1 MTAAKINRLF
11 QNALIGDKGSAE
23 ELFEFLSARF
33 CSFAHQRIWNDKDA
47 EEVVQDALAVI
58 FREFRTVAIT
68 TSFAAWAYKVLD
80 NRMLDYIRTKQRDA
94 SRLERLAGEPAGAL
108 PHLSAIDPELKRALT
123 SCLQKLGRANLQ
135 YARALNLMYQ
145 GYETEDICRR
155 MNLRRSTLYSHLS
168 RARSLLL
175 ACLKSG
181 GVEI

>member
-1 MTAAKINRLF
+1 MTAARINMLYR
-11 QNALIGDKGSAE
+11 NALAGDKESAE

-33 CSFAHQRIWNDKDA
+33 GSFAHQRIWNDKDA

-68 TSFAAWAYKVLD
+68 TSFSAWAYKVLD
-80 NRMLDYIRTKQRDA
+80 NRILDYIKTKQRNA
-94 SRLERLAGEPAGAL
+94 SRLEKLAGDPAGAL
-108 PHLSAIDPELKRALT
+108 QHLADIDPELKRTLIR
-123 SCLQKLGRANLQ
+123 CLQKLGRANQQ

-145 GYETEDICRR
+145 GYETDDICRR
-155 MNLRRSTLYSHLS
+155 MNLKRSTLYSHLS

-175 ACLKSG
+175 ACLKGG